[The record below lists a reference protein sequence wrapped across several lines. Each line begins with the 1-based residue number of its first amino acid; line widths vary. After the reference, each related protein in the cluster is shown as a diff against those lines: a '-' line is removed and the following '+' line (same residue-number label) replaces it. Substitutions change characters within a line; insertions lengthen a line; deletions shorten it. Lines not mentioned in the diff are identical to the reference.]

1 MAQQKK
7 PALGVYGG
15 LFPTHENGHYKGCQA
30 IRSNNLNRKALIKA
44 TQGQGMKEEFYYL
57 KGHQAHG
64 TDPVQK
70 TQPQRRSE
78 AKPSHVAEKRQRAL
92 QTKQSA
98 LCTPRKQRRS
108 LQGESWRV
116 NQLEQPKGC
125 VSKRRNTKSNR
136 KRIHACEI
144 LTEEPPPDAGLL
156 MIAPGHSRDSDV
168 KKAPGDIV

>member
-1 MAQQKK
+1 MAEQEE
-7 PALGVYGG
+7 PAIAIDSS

-78 AKPSHVAEKRQRAL
+78 AKPSHVA
-92 QTKQSA
+92 
-98 LCTPRKQRRS
+98 
-108 LQGESWRV
+108 
-116 NQLEQPKGC
+116 
-125 VSKRRNTKSNR
+125 
-136 KRIHACEI
+136 
-144 LTEEPPPDAGLL
+144 
-156 MIAPGHSRDSDV
+156 
-168 KKAPGDIV
+168 